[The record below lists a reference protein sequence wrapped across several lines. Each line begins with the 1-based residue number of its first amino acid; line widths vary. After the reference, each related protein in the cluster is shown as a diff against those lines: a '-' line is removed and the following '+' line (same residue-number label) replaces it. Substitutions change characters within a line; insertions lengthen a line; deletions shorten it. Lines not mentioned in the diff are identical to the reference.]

1 MPDFLT
7 LTTNCRKCGETA
19 TIRTTQF
26 LIDFWKD
33 RGEPYPYTC
42 PKCEAEQDAEKRRK
56 EDEEIAAERARL
68 ITENMKLAGVPEA
81 YQVLLPPVPN
91 VAAWIEKNIDRN
103 ILLHGYTGAGKSTS
117 AGYHARMILSA
128 GKRVKW
134 YALASLLDEWREAR
148 KSDDP
153 DATPRLFYRLESFD
167 LVILDECD
175 KPINTESTQECMFRL
190 IEDVSNGVS
199 RARLWMLGNFYRG
212 SIEDIFGN
220 GEAARRRFNE
230 NFACAQILQD
240 GTIRGIKL

>member
-1 MPDFLT
+1 MLT
-7 LTTNCRKCGETA
+7 
-19 TIRTTQF
+19 
-26 LIDFWKD
+26 
-33 RGEPYPYTC
+33 
-42 PKCEAEQDAEKRRK
+42 
-56 EDEEIAAERARL
+56 
-68 ITENMKLAGVPEA
+68 
-81 YQVLLPPVPN
+81 
-91 VAAWIEKNIDRN
+91 
-103 ILLHGYTGAGKSTS
+103 
-117 AGYHARMILSA
+117 A

-230 NFACAQILQD
+230 NFACAQIMQN
-240 GTIRGIKL
+240 GTIKNIKL